1 MWLHRLNLLLSRV
14 LDAAIGLLMAA
25 TVAVL
30 FVGVVMRYAFNAPL
44 FWAEEVTVLG
54 LIWMTF
60 LAGAILVRTD
70 KNVSITVLSDLCRP
84 HHSRILRVVSDFLV
98 LVILVVMLWQ
108 SWRLTDRLAFST
120 TPALR
125 LSEAWFGRALIVGFG
140 LMLYYQVQR
149 FVGALRD
156 RDPFPQDAADRCKL

>member
-1 MWLHRLNLLLSRV
+1 MWLRRLNLFVSRV
-14 LDAAIGLLMAA
+14 LDAVIGLFMVA
-25 TVAVL
+25 TVGVL
-30 FVGVVMRYAFNAPL
+30 FVGVVTRYVFNAPL

-54 LIWMTF
+54 LVWMTF

-70 KNVSITVLSDLCRP
+70 KNVSITVISDLCRP
-84 HHSRILRVVSDFLV
+84 HHSRVLRAVSDLLV

-108 SWRLTDRLAFST
+108 SWRLTGRLAFST

-125 LSEAWFGRALIVGFG
+125 LSEAWFGRALIVGFS
-140 LMLYYQVQR
+140 LMLFYQVQR

-156 RDPFPQDAADRCKL
+156 RDPFPEDAADRCKL